1 MNSKIKH
8 TRWFCYDHTPTTS
21 SLKLWKATTIPLLR
35 NGTKSIGYLLP
46 LERETRFELATLTLA
61 RLCSTYWATL
71 ALHKIDSGPTSRSK
85 HGRALFKVYFE
96 RVVGLEPTLFH
107 IGSVVPY
114 LLGDTRNCVLS
125 WIWTM
130 DHLINSQGLYRWAK
144 KTLCRED
151 RIWTCDLLVPNQARY
166 RATLL
171 PYFISYMSK
180 NTTNIR
186 NKSHKNKK
194 PRTLMFRVSKFWLFI
209 IPLF

>member
-8 TRWFCYDHTPTTS
+8 TRWFCYNHTPTTS

-46 LERETRFELATLTLA
+46 LERMKGIEPSSPTWKEGVMTIIRHSRFGWNQTRSVHRDLVVDF
-61 RLCSTYWATL
+61 RQ
-71 ALHKIDSGPTSRSK
+71 SG
-85 HGRALFKVYFE
+85 
-96 RVVGLEPTLFH
+96 
-107 IGSVVPY
+107 
-114 LLGDTRNCVLS
+114 TRHFCVLS

-171 PYFISYMSK
+171 PYFISHMSK
-180 NTTNIR
+180 NTTNIQ
-186 NKSHKNKK
+186 KKTFKNKK
-194 PRTLMFRVSKFWLFI
+194 PRTFCVQGF
-209 IPLF
+209 

>member
-46 LERETRFELATLTLA
+46 L
-61 RLCSTYWATL
+61 
-71 ALHKIDSGPTSRSK
+71 
-85 HGRALFKVYFE
+85 E

-171 PYFISYMSK
+171 PYFISHMSK